1 MSLSASNLSSLF
13 ESLFGDGSMLTLGE
27 DGRWTFNE
35 IPGFPKLQ
43 NEGILTYV
51 FRLLNSGNVLFHRGV
66 WSGGEEY
73 PKNSLVSHDGSF
85 WVANFDNTDSE
96 PSLYNSNWSSL
107 LYSLEGLQGEKGDSG
122 DPSYIVAP

>member
-1 MSLSASNLSSLF
+1 
-13 ESLFGDGSMLTLGE
+13 MLTLGE
-27 DGRWTFNE
+27 DGRWTFNA

-51 FRLLNSGNVLFHRGV
+51 FRLLNSGSILFNKGV
-66 WSGGEEY
+66 WSVGEEY
-73 PKNSLVSHDGSF
+73 LKNSLVSHDGSY
-85 WVANFDNTDSE
+85 WVANLDNTGSE